1 MFDLFNSLPV
11 HPLVVHAVVVLLPLT
26 VLGTWAIALVPRWR
40 PRYGPLVVAGAV
52 LSTVLIPVSTASG
65 EELAH
70 RVGEPE
76 DHAELGEQLLWFAVP
91 LLVLVVVLV
100 FLALRESGAQT
111 EDDTGT
117 TAGGAGPSR
126 LVTAVAVL
134 AALAGV
140 ATTVQ
145 VYRVGDSG
153 AKAVWGDQVDN
164 TAQQGDDD

>member
-1 MFDLFNSLPV
+1 MFDLFDGLPV

-26 VLGTWAIALVPRWR
+26 VLGTWASWR
-40 PRYGPLVVAGAV
+40 TG
-52 LSTVLIPVSTASG
+52 SG
-65 EELAH
+65 S
-70 RVGEPE
+70 RKT
-76 DHAELGEQLLWFAVP
+76 
-91 LLVLVVVLV
+91 
-100 FLALRESGAQT
+100 R
-111 EDDTGT
+111 
-117 TAGGAGPSR
+117 PSR

-140 ATTVQ
+140 ATTIQ